1 MSNSTIKDGLELVK
15 DLFIFI
21 NEKKKMWLAPVIF
34 ILLLL
39 GILLFALEGTIVA
52 PLIYTIF

>member
-1 MSNSTIKDGLELVK
+1 MNNSVANDYFELVK
-15 DLFIFI
+15 DLLAFVKERRKI
-21 NEKKKMWLAPVIF
+21 WLAPLIF

-39 GILLFALEGTIVA
+39 GTLFFALEGTVVA